1 MKKVACRRAPP
12 SVSNTRGH
20 NRCDLVIEYPSLKHK
35 VFSMYSKALGCM
47 VFESKKTDYSEI
59 NLYEVRT
66 IYVKFASNAF
76 EMHV

>member
-35 VFSMYSKALGCM
+35 VFSMYSKALGSM
-47 VFESKKTDYSEI
+47 VFEFRKKTDDSEI
-59 NLYEVRT
+59 ALHEVRT
-66 IYVKFASNAF
+66 I
-76 EMHV
+76 